1 MAAVDDDLTPGRWN
15 FTRTQGD
22 RMRGTRFAVV
32 IDGTPITEAAIAQVR
47 AGKSRDAE
55 LVLDLEPTADGDEL
69 VVGDGVDLDVDPGI
83 YWWDLEVDELTV
95 LEGTFQVLADVS
107 NEEGS

>member
-1 MAAVDDDLTPGRWN
+1 MASVDDDLTPGRWN

-32 IDGTPITEAAIAQVR
+32 IDGTPVTDGAIAQVR
-47 AGKSRDAE
+47 AGKSRDAD
-55 LVLDLEPTADGDEL
+55 LVLDLAPTVDGDQL
-69 VVGDGVDLDVDPGI
+69 VVGDGIYLDVEPNI

-95 LEGTFQVLADVS
+95 IQGTFQVLADVS